1 MPASA
6 KNLPESL
13 AQAHQ
18 LIARQQARI
27 AWFEEQFRLLKHQK
41 YGASSE
47 AASPQSALFNEA
59 EALATPGVAPADKPA
74 AQKSPHAKPGRKP
87 LPRNLPRET
96 IVHDLPEDQ
105 KVCGC
110 GCALHRI
117 GEDVSEQLDI
127 VPRQLKVI
135 EHVRIKYGCRA
146 CNEGIRS
153 APAPAAPIPGGLPT
167 ANLLAHVI
175 AEKYQRAMPLYR
187 LEEGFR
193 EDGIELSRT
202 TLANWMI
209 QSADR
214 LTPLYLALR
223 DHLLG
228 QPVIHADETPV
239 QVLKEPGRAAQTQ
252 SYMWLYRSG
261 WDGPPIIL
269 FDYQTTRAREHPKV
283 FLGDFKGYLQV
294 DGYAA
299 YDRLPVTL
307 VGCMAHARRY
317 FHEALP
323 AQPAGAAV
331 EGSRAQQAI
340 DHIGALY
347 AIERELID
355 AEANA
360 MECHRVRQLRSR
372 PLLDVFK
379 AWLDE
384 LAPQVL
390 PKSLLGRAVAYTRGQ
405 WDKLCRYVDDGRLSI
420 DNNRSERAIKSFV
433 IGRNNG
439 MFSATPH
446 GAAASAV
453 LYSLVITARENGLTP
468 YDYLRHALSIM
479 PTLKTRADVQQ
490 LLPWNVRARLQP
502 EVEREVAGDDE
513 VSSPIQQAA

>member
-6 KNLPESL
+6 KILPENL

-18 LIARQQARI
+18 LIVRQQARI

-59 EALATPGVAPADKPA
+59 EVLATPGVAPVDKPA
-74 AQKSPHAKPGRKP
+74 AATSPRAKPGRKP
-87 LPRNLPRET
+87 LPQNLPRIT

-146 CNEGIRS
+146 CNEGIKT

-175 AEKYQRAMPLYR
+175 VEKYQRALPLYR
-187 LEEGFR
+187 QEEGFR

-214 LTPLYLALR
+214 LTPLYLALQ
-223 DHLLG
+223 DHLLK

-261 WDGPPIIL
+261 WEGTPIIL

-283 FLGDFKGYLQV
+283 FLKDFKGYLQV

-317 FHEALP
+317 FHEALQ
-323 AQPAGAAV
+323 AQPAGAV

-347 AIERELID
+347 AIERELTD
-355 AEANA
+355 AEADA
-360 MECHRVRQLRSR
+360 QERHRVRQIRSR
-372 PLLDVFK
+372 PLLDAFK
-379 AWLDE
+379 DWLDE

-405 WDKLCRYVDDGRLSI
+405 WDKLCRYVDDRRLSI

-433 IGRNNG
+433 IGRNNW
-439 MFSATPH
+439 MFSATPQ

-468 YDYLRHALSIM
+468 YDYLRHALSTM

-490 LLPWNVRARLQP
+490 LLPWNVRTSLP
-502 EVEREVAGDDE
+502 PGVEREVAGGEQVRD
-513 VSSPIQQAA
+513 PIPQTA

>member
-6 KNLPESL
+6 KNLPENL

-18 LIARQQARI
+18 LIVLQQARI

-47 AASPQSALFNEA
+47 AASPQAALFNEA
-59 EALATPGVAPADKPA
+59 EALATPGAASADKPA
-74 AQKSPHAKPGRKP
+74 AQKSPRAKPGRKP
-87 LPRNLPRET
+87 LPANLPRET
-96 IVHDLPEDQ
+96 IVHDLPADQ

-110 GCALHRI
+110 GGALHRI
-117 GEDVSEQLDI
+117 GQDKSEQLDI

-146 CNEGIRS
+146 CSEGIRT

-167 ANLLAHVI
+167 ANLLAYVI
-175 AEKYQRAMPLYR
+175 AEKYQRALPLYR

-193 EDGIELSRT
+193 EDGVELSRT
-202 TLANWMI
+202 TLAHWMI
-209 QSADR
+209 QAADR
-214 LTPLYLALR
+214 LTPLYLALQ

-239 QVLKEPGRAAQTQ
+239 QVLQEPGRAAQTP

-261 WDGPPIIL
+261 WDGPPIVL
-269 FDYQTTRAREHPKV
+269 FEYRTTRAREHPKA
-283 FLGDFKGYLQV
+283 FLKGFAGYLQV

-307 VGCMAHARRY
+307 VGCLAHARRY
-317 FHEALP
+317 FHEALQ
-323 AQPAGAAV
+323 AQPPGAAPD
-331 EGSRAQQAI
+331 SLAQQALAR
-340 DHIGALY
+340 IGALY

-355 AEANA
+355 AKADA
-360 MECHRVRQLRSR
+360 QARHRVRQLRSR
-372 PLLDVFK
+372 PLLDAFK
-379 AWLDE
+379 AWLDA

-390 PKSLLGRAVAYTRGQ
+390 PKSLLGKAVAYTRGQ
-405 WDKLCRYVDDGRLSI
+405 WDKLGRYVDDGRLSI

-433 IGRNNG
+433 IGRNNW
-439 MFSATPH
+439 MFSATPQ
-446 GAAASAV
+446 GATASAV

-468 YDYLRHALSIM
+468 YDYLRQALSTL
-479 PTLKTRADVQQ
+479 PTLKTRAEVQQ
-490 LLPWNVRARLQP
+490 LLPWNVRPTLRAERSHDVADEEEVRGPIP
-502 EVEREVAGDDE
+502 E
-513 VSSPIQQAA
+513 AA